1 MYRATTSA
9 RTLALLGALLSL
21 SAAAPEPARGGC
33 GCDKPPPPPAQ
44 VRPGIAYA
52 GTPVTLFSPAFVVGD
67 AYTVTFTSGTTGQT
81 MSVSGTIV
89 SRRDVADGQYK
100 PQLVVPLPSMP
111 LGPAS
116 ISATRGNRNKPDVAI
131 DDSAFTVVPAPVA
144 LPSQYGAWH
153 YPNFQAAVG
162 RDGVVYIALDATA
175 IHLPMVFEARAAGY
189 PLRFGAE
196 DVVFRNIQ
204 GFLMQLLM
212 GGAPDATQPVPGMF
226 VFPAANPATDSD
238 ALHYSRHEFTTYF
251 LQHME
256 RQPHAVDATDGNWH
270 LDGSRHVDHN
280 HLILAIMGSVNG
292 APPAPGATPPFDLV
306 LSTYSLFYQGLV
318 GNASVSVGHSSQTD
332 SYDPITGKSSAHGDV
347 FTNGPL
353 TLSGSAAIKGDATAA
368 SFSFSGSSRIT
379 GQQTL
384 LAAPMSFMQILVPAG
399 LPDLGAIAL
408 SSGQTM
414 TINGPGSFR
423 VSALTMSGKSKLYI
437 DNSGGPVTF
446 YVTGGVSLA
455 GTAKVYIA
463 DPDPEHFA
471 IYVAGTA
478 PVDLEC
484 GTPGLYGVVYAPTSS
499 VLIGG
504 SAQFSGAF
512 VGQDVSLDGSAT
524 VHYDQALR
532 GQ

>member
-111 LGPAS
+111 LGPVS

-212 GGAPDATQPVPGMF
+212 GGAP
-226 VFPAANPATDSD
+226 
-238 ALHYSRHEFTTYF
+238 
-251 LQHME
+251 
-256 RQPHAVDATDGNWH
+256 
-270 LDGSRHVDHN
+270 
-280 HLILAIMGSVNG
+280 
-292 APPAPGATPPFDLV
+292 GATPPFDLV

-384 LAAPMSFMQILVPAG
+384 LAAPTSFMQIQVPAG
-399 LPDLGAIAL
+399 LPDLGAITL
-408 SSGQTM
+408 NQNHVTM

-423 VSALTMSGKSKLYI
+423 VSALSMTGKSKLYI
-437 DNSGGPVTF
+437 DNAGGPVTL
-446 YVTGGVSLA
+446 YVTGGVSVA

-471 IYVAGTA
+471 IYVAGTG
-478 PVDLEC
+478 PVDLEN